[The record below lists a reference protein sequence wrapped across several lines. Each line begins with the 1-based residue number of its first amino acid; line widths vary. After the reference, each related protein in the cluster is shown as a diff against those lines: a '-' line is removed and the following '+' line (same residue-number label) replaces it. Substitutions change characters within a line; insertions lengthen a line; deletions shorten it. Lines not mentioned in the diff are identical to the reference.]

1 MTAVVSL
8 ENLRELLIENL
19 RGIWQTT
26 VRLMITQENN
36 GKF

>member
-1 MTAVVSL
+1 MVSL
-8 ENLRELLIENL
+8 ETLRVLLIENF
-19 RGIWQTT
+19 RGIWETT